1 MKLISNA
8 GDRSMAAMT
17 FPKLLDA
24 APNAERLQWKRWV
37 IDSHSD
43 QFLPE
48 MAKKT
53 EELES
58 QDPITNGRP
67 VLNPRAQPDDLIVI
81 ASQKGRHCVLV
92 DQPFPCRVVLFDW
105 TGEGFEADSN
115 PHGWQLLSAATEC
128 KGHLMEVAYQRLAKP
143 PAGHYVG
150 FIDDDVM
157 LRSSDIIT
165 MLAMARIYNLSALQP
180 AVSHTSSLSREYGW
194 LRQRPGHTLHRV
206 PIVEIMAPLIRAD
219 LLELAMPFATGI
231 RSGYGLD
238 RFALPL
244 CAAHISDWRFA
255 AIDLFALSHVRTFS
269 SLNKR
274 FSNGLLSKEE
284 ELLVRL
290 RLVKAMGM
298 PVDETLYTMLEQ
310 STDANN

>member
-1 MKLISNA
+1 
-8 GDRSMAAMT
+8 MADINL
-17 FPKLLDA
+17 PKLLDDR
-24 APNAERLQWKRWV
+24 PNTERLQWKHWV
-37 IDSHSD
+37 IGSHSD

-48 MAKKT
+48 MAKKI

-58 QDPITNGRP
+58 QDPITSGKP
-67 VLNPRAQPDDLIVI
+67 VINPSAQPNDLIVI
-81 ASQKGRHCVLV
+81 ASQRGRHCVMV
-92 DQPFPCRVVLFDW
+92 DQQFPCRVALFDW
-105 TGEGFEADSN
+105 TGEGFETGAN
-115 PHGWQLLSAATEC
+115 PHGWETISVATEC
-128 KGHLMEVAYQRLAKP
+128 KGHLMEVAYQRLVRP
-143 PAGHYVG
+143 PVGHYVG

-157 LRSSDIIT
+157 LRSSDLIV
-165 MLAMARIYNLSALQP
+165 MLALARIYNLSALQP
-180 AVSHTSSLSREYGW
+180 AVSHTSSLSQEYGW
-194 LRQRPGHTLHRV
+194 LRQRPGHSLHRV
-206 PIVEIMAPLIRAD
+206 PIVEIMAPFIRTD
-219 LLELAMPFATGI
+219 LLDLAMPFATGI

-255 AIDLFALSHVRTFS
+255 AIDLIALTHVRTFS

-298 PVDETLYTMLEQ
+298 PVDEALYTMLEQ
-310 STDANN
+310 RTGSNH

>member
-1 MKLISNA
+1 
-8 GDRSMAAMT
+8 MAAID
-17 FPKLLDA
+17 FPKLLDNR
-24 APNAERLQWKRWV
+24 PNTERLQWKRWV
-37 IDSHSD
+37 IGSHSD

-48 MAKKT
+48 MAKKV

-58 QDPITNGRP
+58 EDPITSGKP
-67 VLNPRAQPDDLIVI
+67 VINPSAQKDDLIVI
-81 ASQKGRHCVLV
+81 ASQRGRHCVLV

-128 KGHLMEVAYQRLAKP
+128 KGHLMEVAYQRLSRP

-180 AVSHTSSLSREYGW
+180 AVSHTSSLSQEYGW
-194 LRQRPGHTLHRV
+194 LRQRPGSTLHRV
-206 PIVEIMAPLIRAD
+206 PIVEIMAPFIRSD
-219 LLELAMPFATGI
+219 LLELAMPFAVGI

-244 CAAHISDWRFA
+244 CAANIGDWRFA
-255 AIDLFALSHVRTFS
+255 AIDLFALSHVRSFS

-290 RLVKAMGM
+290 RLVKTMGM
-298 PVDETLYTMLEQ
+298 PVDEALYTMLEQ
-310 STDANN
+310 RTDANN